1 MKKAYWIVQ
10 YKAVSDE
17 AALKEYGK
25 LAEIALVAGGGKLL
39 VRTAGDGVLPF
50 EAGIA
55 ERTVV
60 VEFDNLDK
68 AIVTRNGEA
77 YQAAMAA
84 LGNAAV
90 RDFRIVEAF
99 A

>member
-1 MKKAYWIVQ
+1 MKKAYWVVQ
-10 YKAVSDE
+10 YEAISDE
-17 AALKEYGK
+17 SALKEYGK
-25 LAEIALVAGGGKLL
+25 LAEVAIVAGGGKLI
-39 VRTAGDGVLPF
+39 VRAAGDGVLPF

-60 VEFDNLDK
+60 VEFDSLER
-68 AIVTRNGEA
+68 AIATRNGEA

-90 RDFRIVEAF
+90 RDFRVVEAF